1 MRRLLGLATV
11 LVAVVAFPAAATAA
25 SPHLKNPNPL
35 LFTDNGLTLTAMVSY
50 AGLGNFD
57 TVQTLNATAT
67 PTASCT
73 NPAGATQPPGQ
84 NPASVNVTGSTAVPA
99 ADIKNG
105 NVTITTTTA
114 PPVTPIPGAPDCP
127 NSQWTENITDMA
139 FTSATITLSQNGVVV
154 LTVNVTFQPA
164 DVARVA
170 ASATRTLRPRAD
182 LRGWRRRPRRPADHP
197 AHRTRCDTE
206 TGCRRP
212 PR

>member
-35 LFTDNGLTLTAMVSY
+35 LFTDNGLTLTATVSY

-99 ADIKNG
+99 SDIKNG
-105 NVTITTTTA
+105 NVTIATTTA
-114 PPVTPIPGAPDCP
+114 PPVTPVPGAPDCP
-127 NSQWTENITDMA
+127 NPQWTENITDMA

-154 LTVNVTFQPA
+154 LTVNVTF
-164 DVARVA
+164 
-170 ASATRTLRPRAD
+170 S
-182 LRGWRRRPRRPADHP
+182 
-197 AHRTRCDTE
+197 
-206 TGCRRP
+206 P
-212 PR
+212 PTSNGAVPKSGFTFTTTP